1 MINRFS
7 ISKNGQS
14 VSSAINE
21 RTGNTWRS
29 YILLV
34 SWAILIFLTIPL
46 ARTIQT
52 FFVTYFGDSF
62 FGYFVISAIVV
73 ALSVS
78 ILWIRRFSSLKL
90 SMVNYLWLIGIAG
103 VYIYYTVE
111 LWESPVE
118 AIHFLEYSVL
128 SYFAFKA
135 LRHHVN
141 DNTIYLSALMIV
153 LFIGTLDEV
162 VQWMVPKR
170 YWDIRDVW
178 FNFLSGLLFQLAI
191 FKGIRPRGI
200 TSGID
205 PLSFRILS
213 ISVILCAVLLGLCA
227 SNTPGRITYYSSKIP
242 SLSFLAS
249 NHAMMSEY
257 GFQHKDPDIGTFYS
271 RYRKQR
277 LLAVDDQKNSEYSD
291 ILNSWGPKNYEK
303 FLSKF
308 NPITNAFL
316 HEMRV
321 HLFRRDAYL
330 SRAQAE
336 KRPVKRKAYF
346 TIAYKENLILE
357 KYFGK
362 TLGQT
367 VYYWDQNTR
376 DTVKEKSDPEADY
389 QSPVSS
395 NLFTSFTEKQLWG
408 LVVGIACAF
417 ILINIWMNI
426 WWKKERKSST
436 TKGES

>member
-1 MINRFS
+1 
-7 ISKNGQS
+7 

-34 SWAILIFLTIPL
+34 GWAILIFFTIPL
-46 ARTIQT
+46 ARTIQK
-52 FFVTYFGDSF
+52 FFVIHFGESF
-62 FGYFVISAIVV
+62 FGYLVLSAIVV
-73 ALSVS
+73 ALGVS
-78 ILWIRRFSSLKL
+78 ILWIRRFTTLKL

-103 VYIYYTVE
+103 VYIYYTVD
-111 LWESPVE
+111 LWERPIE

-128 SYFAFKA
+128 SYFAYKA

-141 DNTIYLSALMIV
+141 DRTIYLSALMIV

-162 VQWMVPKR
+162 IQWMVPDR
-170 YWDIRDVW
+170 YWDVRDVW
-178 FNFLSGLLFQLAI
+178 FNFLSGLLLQLAI
-191 FKGIRPRGI
+191 FRGIRPRGI
-200 TSGID
+200 TLRLD
-205 PLSFRILS
+205 PISIRILS
-213 ISVILCAVLLGLCA
+213 ISVVLCAVLLGLCA
-227 SNTPGRITYYSSKIP
+227 SNTPTRIAHYSSKIS

-249 NHAMMSEY
+249 NHTMMSEY
-257 GFQHKDPDIGTFYS
+257 GFLYKDPDIGTFYS
-271 RYRKQR
+271 RYGKQR
-277 LLAVDDQKNSEYSD
+277 LLDVDDQKHGEYSE
-291 ILNSWGPKNYEK
+291 ILNRWGSKDYEK
-303 FLSKF
+303 FLSQF
-308 NPITNAFL
+308 NPISNAFL

-321 HLFRRDAYL
+321 HLFRRDTYL

-376 DTVKEKSDPEADY
+376 DTVKSESDPAADY

-395 NLFTSFTEKQLWG
+395 NLFTSFTEKQLWS
-408 LVVGIACAF
+408 LVGGIACA
-417 ILINIWMNI
+417 LLLVNIWMNV
-426 WWKKERKSST
+426 WWKKKRRST
-436 TKGES
+436 NVKGAP